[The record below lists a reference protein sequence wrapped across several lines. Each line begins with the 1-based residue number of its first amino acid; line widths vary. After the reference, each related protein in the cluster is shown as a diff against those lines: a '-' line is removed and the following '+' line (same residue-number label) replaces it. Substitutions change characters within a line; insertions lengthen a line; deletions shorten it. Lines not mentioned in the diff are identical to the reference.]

1 MSYAVSAP
9 LQLAVF
15 AALSSD
21 AALAGLIDDAI
32 FDAIPVGDVP
42 PLYVRLGEEEVR
54 DASDGTGAGAIHVFS
69 VAIVSTAPGYADAKG
84 VAGAISDAL
93 HNRDLTLSR
102 GRLVSLQFERA
113 SAKFIS
119 AAQARQID
127 MQFRARVQDG

>member
-21 AALAGLIDDAI
+21 AALAGLIGDAI

-69 VAIVSTAPGYADAKG
+69 VAIVSTAPGYADAKR